1 MVKFGT
7 HMTGGALGPDDHGI
21 LDVDVLGVIMAAYSH
36 APLEE
41 LATFD
46 GIMRS
51 HHCCPSCC

>member
-1 MVKFGT
+1 
-7 HMTGGALGPDDHGI
+7 MTGGALGPDDHGI